1 MPNLLDSRRRIKSV
15 KNTQQIT
22 KAMKMV
28 SAAKLKRAQDRVVTA
43 RPFANK
49 MMEVLGGLADRID
62 EDFHHPLLDA
72 RGDQRYLMVLI
83 TADKGLCGAFNTNLI
98 KAAQA
103 FIVANP
109 NKEVEIL
116 AVGRKGRD
124 FFRRRGAN
132 LVGEYIGLTGKGR
145 VEFSEAL
152 GVARDVVKRFTEDK
166 TIDKAFVIYNEFK
179 SVMQQRVVTEQLLP
193 VARQSHDVPP
203 ETYPNSLTQS
213 QFVDAV
219 NANSRNRLS
228 QVERDQLVS
237 DLTSGAKTRA
247 QVLKML
253 EDPAAGGQP
262 VTRVDYIYEQPPGEI
277 FSRLLPRLI
286 ETQIFRA
293 LLESIASEQGA
304 RMTAMDSASKNA
316 RELIDSLTLNMNR
329 VRQAAITNEIIEVVS
344 GAAAL

>member
-1 MPNLLDSRRRIKSV
+1 MPNLLDIRRRIKSV

-49 MMEVLGGLADRID
+49 MTEVLSGLADRTD

-72 RGDQRYLMVLI
+72 RGDERYLLVLI

-103 FIVANP
+103 FIRENP
-109 NKEVEIL
+109 DKQIEIL

-124 FFRRRGAN
+124 FLRRRGAS
-132 LVGEYIGLTGKGR
+132 LIGEYIGITGKGR

-152 GVARDVVKRFTEDK
+152 EVARDVIKRFTEDK
-166 TIDKAFVIYNEFK
+166 AIDKAFIIYNEFK

-193 VARQSHDVPP
+193 VSRASSGDP
-203 ETYPNSLTQS
+203 EPTS
-213 QFVDAV
+213 
-219 NANSRNRLS
+219 ANEPINLI
-228 QVERDQLVS
+228 
-237 DLTSGAKTRA
+237 
-247 QVLKML
+247 
-253 EDPAAGGQP
+253 
-262 VTRVDYIYEQPPGEI
+262 DYIYEQPPGEI
-277 FSRLLPRLI
+277 FSKLLPRLI

-344 GAAAL
+344 GAAAQ

>member
-1 MPNLLDSRRRIKSV
+1 MPNLLDIRRRLKSV

-49 MMEVLGGLADRID
+49 MTDVLSGLADRTD

-72 RGDQRYLMVLI
+72 RGDERYLLVLV

-103 FIVANP
+103 FINENP
-109 NKEVEIL
+109 GKQMEII

-124 FFRRRGAN
+124 FFRRRNAN
-132 LVGEYIGLTGKGR
+132 VSNEYVGLTGKGR

-152 GVARDVVKRFTEDK
+152 EVARDVIKRFTEDEG
-166 TIDKAFVIYNEFK
+166 IDKVFIIYNEFR
-179 SVMQQRVVTEQLLP
+179 SVLSQRVVTEQLLP
-193 VARQSHDVPP
+193 VAR
-203 ETYPNSLTQS
+203 
-213 QFVDAV
+213 DA
-219 NANSRNRLS
+219 
-228 QVERDQLVS
+228 EPTD
-237 DLTSGAKTRA
+237 TTT
-247 QVLKML
+247 
-253 EDPAAGGQP
+253 AGGA
-262 VTRVDYIYEQPPGEI
+262 VSLVDYIYEQPPEEI

-293 LLESIASEQGA
+293 LLESVASEHGA

>member
-1 MPNLLDSRRRIKSV
+1 MPNLLDIRRRIKSV

-49 MMEVLGGLADRID
+49 MMEVLGGLADRTD
-62 EDFHHPLLDA
+62 ENFHHPLLDA
-72 RGDQRYLMVLI
+72 RGDERYLLVLI

-103 FIVANP
+103 FIRDNP
-109 NKEVEIL
+109 GKQIEIL

-124 FFRRRGAN
+124 FFRRRGAS
-132 LVGEYIGLTGKGR
+132 LAGEYIGVTGKGR

-152 GVARDVVKRFTEDK
+152 EIARDIIKRFTEDK
-166 TIDKAFVIYNEFK
+166 EIDKAFIIYNEFK
-179 SVMQQRVVTEQLLP
+179 SVLQQRVVTEQLLP
-193 VARQSHDVPP
+193 VAREAPATVATADQ
-203 ETYPNSLTQS
+203 SLT
-213 QFVDAV
+213 
-219 NANSRNRLS
+219 L
-228 QVERDQLVS
+228 
-237 DLTSGAKTRA
+237 
-247 QVLKML
+247 
-253 EDPAAGGQP
+253 
-262 VTRVDYIYEQPPGEI
+262 VDYIYEQPPAEI
-277 FSRLLPRLI
+277 FARLLPRLI

-344 GAAAL
+344 GAAAQ

>member
-1 MPNLLDSRRRIKSV
+1 MPNLLDIRRRLKSV

-49 MMEVLGGLADRID
+49 MMAVLGELAGRTD
-62 EDFHHPLLDA
+62 ENFHHPLLDA
-72 RGDQRYLMVLI
+72 REDGRYLVVLI

-103 FIVANP
+103 FIRDHAG
-109 NKEVEIL
+109 KRIEVL

-124 FFRRRGAN
+124 FYRRRDSM
-132 LVGEYIGLTGKGR
+132 LVGEYVGLTGKGR
-145 VEFSEAL
+145 VAFSEAL
-152 GVARDVVKRFTEDK
+152 KVAHDVIKRFTEDRE
-166 TIDKAFVIYNEFK
+166 IDKAFVIYNEFK
-179 SVMQQRVVTEQLLP
+179 SVLQQRVMIEQLLP
-193 VARQSHDVPP
+193 VSRAAAQTEEATSTAQPP
-203 ETYPNSLTQS
+203 TL
-213 QFVDAV
+213 
-219 NANSRNRLS
+219 
-228 QVERDQLVS
+228 
-237 DLTSGAKTRA
+237 
-247 QVLKML
+247 
-253 EDPAAGGQP
+253 
-262 VTRVDYIYEQPPGEI
+262 VDYIYEQPPSEI
-277 FSRLLPRLI
+277 FSRLLPRLV

-293 LLESIASEQGA
+293 LLESVASEHGA

-344 GAAAL
+344 GSAAL